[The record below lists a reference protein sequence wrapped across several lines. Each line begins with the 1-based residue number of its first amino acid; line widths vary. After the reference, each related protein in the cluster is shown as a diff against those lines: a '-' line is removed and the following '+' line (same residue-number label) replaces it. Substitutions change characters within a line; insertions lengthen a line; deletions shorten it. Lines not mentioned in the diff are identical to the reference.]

1 MTESQLQQKMII
13 WFKNEYQIKGKG
25 LIFAVPNGGSRN
37 ILEAKNLKLTGQM
50 AGVSDLIVLLNNK
63 CIFIEVKV
71 EKGIQSEVQI
81 KFQNNVQLLGFE
93 YYLVRGLEQFKNIV
107 NDNL

>member
-71 EKGIQSEVQI
+71 DKGVQSEVQ
-81 KFQNNVQLLGFE
+81 KVFEEKVSSLGFE
-93 YYLVRGLEQFKNIV
+93 YYLVRSLEQFKKLI
-107 NDNL
+107 

>member
-50 AGVSDLIVLLNNK
+50 AGVSDLIVLLPNK

-71 EKGIQSEVQI
+71 EKGIQSEVQ
-81 KFQNNVQLLGFE
+81 KVFEEKVSLLGFK
-93 YYLVRGLEQFKNIV
+93 YYLVRSLEQFKNVI